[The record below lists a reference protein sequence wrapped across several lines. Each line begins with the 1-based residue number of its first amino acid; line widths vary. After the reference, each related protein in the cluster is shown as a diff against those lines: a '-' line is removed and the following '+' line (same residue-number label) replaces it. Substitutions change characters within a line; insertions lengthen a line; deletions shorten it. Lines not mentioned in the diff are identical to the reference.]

1 MARID
6 RRQKLA
12 LDQAYQLYRQIIKG
26 EKRADLYQL
35 ANCLTTINEILAGNV
50 SDQFKLTKRLWQR
63 NFESL
68 CDLLIT
74 SFPVY
79 IVIYDQ
85 FGQMQKPFQRISEP
99 AIVEIHAEG
108 LMRKSDIFRL
118 ELERLNVLTRTQ
130 LEKVWTSR
138 GPRLKPEDFQNIDC
152 GEFCAPKNFL
162 IGDEVLT
169 NESELGKE
177 RAYKRWWDLYWQAY
191 CAPSPPERQAVQEE
205 MYILEKV
212 WGNLYY

>member
-6 RRQKLA
+6 RRQQLA
-12 LDQAYQLYRQIIKG
+12 LDQAYQLYRQVIRG
-26 EKRADLYQL
+26 EKKADLFQL
-35 ANCLTTINEILAGNV
+35 ANCLTTINDILTGNI
-50 SDQFKLTKRLWQR
+50 SNQFKLTTRLWQR

-85 FGQMQKPFQRISEP
+85 DGQMQKPFHPIAEP

-108 LMRKSDIFRL
+108 LKRQTDVFRL
-118 ELERLNVLTRTQ
+118 EIERLNILTRTQ
-130 LEKVWTSR
+130 LEKVWATR
-138 GPRLKPEDFQNIDC
+138 GPRLKPDDFANIEC
-152 GEFCAPKNFL
+152 GEFCPPKNFL
-162 IGDEVLT
+162 IGDEVLK

-191 CAPSPPERQAVQEE
+191 CASSPPEKEAVKEE